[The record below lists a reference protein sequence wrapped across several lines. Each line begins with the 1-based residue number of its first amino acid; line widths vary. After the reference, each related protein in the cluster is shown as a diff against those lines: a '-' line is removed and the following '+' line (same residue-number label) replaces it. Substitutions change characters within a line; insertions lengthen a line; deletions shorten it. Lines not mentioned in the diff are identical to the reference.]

1 MKKNNKNK
9 NKILF
14 SAPDGVFLND
24 GKKADEKIETAS
36 FFKQS
41 KQKNLQNQ
49 NSMKLYF

>member
-24 GKKADEKIETAS
+24 GKKADEKIETS
-36 FFKQS
+36 NQS
-41 KQKNLQNQ
+41 KKNLQNQ